1 MFGSIKKSRIFASL
15 FRNKIIELWCN
26 GNTADFGSV
35 ILGSNPGSS
44 TQKTPSSRLG
54 LGVFCVWNICEMQG
68 VYTRSGDVDQT
79 VECLSLIK
87 HPCITLKPTTNDC
100 STTNQTSPTP

>member
-44 TQKTPSSRLG
+44 TPKTPKVIL
-54 LGVFCVWNICEMQG
+54 
-68 VYTRSGDVDQT
+68 
-79 VECLSLIK
+79 ECLFFD
-87 HPCITLKPTTNDC
+87 TYTT
-100 STTNQTSPTP
+100 